1 MRHTLFQ
8 FGYSDVSS
16 CGEQGSSFHHIVQFS
31 QVARPV
37 VGGNSLLGLAVES
50 FHISVQ
56 LLVGMLDKEVGKE
69 EEVGTTVFQ
78 LRHVDGK
85 LIDAVV
91 EVFTEVAFSHTLSQV
106 LIGSTNQSDID
117 IYFLVASH
125 RTDFSFLEGTE
136 QLHLYFIVQVSHLI
150 EEESSSV
157 GNLESA
163 LLVLVS
169 TRKRSLHMTEE
180 FRCRHLFRNGTAVE
194 CEERFVGSC
203 AEFMDSSCHIF
214 LTCAAGTQD
223 EYRHR
228 GRSHQRNETVKL
240 A

>member
-37 VGGNSLLGLAVES
+37 VGGNSLLGFAVES

-56 LLVGMLDKEVGKE
+56 LLVGVLDKEVGKE
-69 EEVGTTVFQ
+69 EEVGTTIFQ

-85 LIDAVV
+85 LVDTVV
-91 EVFTEVAFSHTLSQV
+91 EVFTEVAFCHALSQI
-106 LIGSTNQSDID
+106 LIGSAYQSDID
-117 IYFLVASH
+117 IYFLVASY

-136 QLHLYFIVQVSHLI
+136 QLHLHFVVQVSHLI

-163 LLVLVS
+163 LLVLVCS
-169 TRKRSLHMTEE
+169 RKRSLHMTEE
-180 FRCRHLFRNGTAVE
+180 F
-194 CEERFVGSC
+194 
-203 AEFMDSSCHIF
+203 
-214 LTCAAGTQD
+214 
-223 EYRHR
+223 
-228 GRSHQRNETVKL
+228 
-240 A
+240 